1 MTTHDATST
10 PADPS
15 GLEGIRENLEAVGA
29 LLRETAAR
37 AAETE
42 ARAAENEARAAENEA
57 RAAENHKRAMRE
69 MAELRESR
77 REAERLMKERQKK
90 ADRRQ
95 KEADRRQKE
104 IDRQMKETDRQMKET
119 DRRLKKAE
127 DLFTTQW
134 GRLMESLVRGDLV
147 ALLNERDIEVERTL
161 QRVESRRGGRHFE
174 VDLLAVNGREVVVV
188 EVKTTLRSEGVT
200 KFLSKLSEFLDW
212 CAEYRGRRILGA
224 VAYLDGAESVTKYA
238 ERSGLFVIRAT
249 GSSASLLNEPGF
261 EPRVF
266 S

>member
-1 MTTHDATST
+1 MTTHDTTST

-42 ARAAENEARAAENEA
+42 ARALENEARAAENEA
-57 RAAENHKRAMRE
+57 RVVENHRRAMRE

-77 REAERLMKERQKK
+77 R
-90 ADRRQ
+90 
-95 KEADRRQKE
+95 
-104 IDRQMKETDRQMKET
+104 ETDRQMKET

-147 ALLNERDIEVERTL
+147 ALLNERGIEVERTL

-249 GSSASLLNEPGF
+249 GNSASILNEPGF
-261 EPRVF
+261 KPRAF

>member
-1 MTTHDATST
+1 MTTHDPTST

-15 GLEGIRENLEAVGA
+15 AFEGLRENLDAVGA
-29 LLRETAAR
+29 LLRQTAAR
-37 AAETE
+37 AAET
-42 ARAAENEARAAENEA
+42 EA

-77 REAERLMKERQKK
+77 WEAERLMKERQRK
-90 ADRRQ
+90 ADKRQKETDRRQ
-95 KEADRRQKE
+95 
-104 IDRQMKETDRQMKET
+104 KETDRQMQET

-147 ALLNERDIEVERTL
+147 ALLNERGIEVERTL

-238 ERSGLFVIRAT
+238 ERNGLFVIRAT
-249 GSSASLLNEPGF
+249 GNSASILNEPGF
-261 EPRVF
+261 KPRAF

>member
-1 MTTHDATST
+1 MTTHDTTST

-15 GLEGIRENLEAVGA
+15 GLEGIRENLEAAGA
-29 LLRETAAR
+29 LLREAAAR

-42 ARAAENEARAAENEA
+42 ARALENETRAVEDH
-57 RAAENHKRAMRE
+57 RRAMRE
-69 MAELRESR
+69 MAELRE
-77 REAERLMKERQKK
+77 
-90 ADRRQ
+90 
-95 KEADRRQKE
+95 
-104 IDRQMKETDRQMKET
+104 ETDRRMKET

-147 ALLNERDIEVERTL
+147 ALLNERGIEVERTL

-174 VDLLAVNGREVVVV
+174 VDILAVNGREVVVV

-249 GSSASLLNEPGF
+249 GNSASILNEPGF
-261 EPRVF
+261 KPRAF

>member
-1 MTTHDATST
+1 MTTHDTTST

-15 GLEGIRENLEAVGA
+15 GLEGIRENLEAAGA
-29 LLRETAAR
+29 LLREAAAR

-42 ARAAENEARAAENEA
+42 ARALENEARAVEDH
-57 RAAENHKRAMRE
+57 RRAMRE
-69 MAELRESR
+69 MAEHRE
-77 REAERLMKERQKK
+77 
-90 ADRRQ
+90 
-95 KEADRRQKE
+95 
-104 IDRQMKETDRQMKET
+104 ETDRQMKET

-127 DLFTTQW
+127 DLFATQW

-147 ALLNERDIEVERTL
+147 ALLNERGIEVERTL
-161 QRVESRRGGRHFE
+161 QRVESSRGGRHFE
-174 VDLLAVNGREVVVV
+174 VDILAVNGREVVVV

-249 GSSASLLNEPGF
+249 GNSASILNEPGF
-261 EPRVF
+261 KPRAF

>member
-1 MTTHDATST
+1 MTHDTTST

-15 GLEGIRENLEAVGA
+15 GLEGIRENLEAAGA
-29 LLRETAAR
+29 LLREAAAR

-42 ARAAENEARAAENEA
+42 ARALENEARAVGDH
-57 RAAENHKRAMRE
+57 RRTMRE
-69 MAELRESR
+69 MAELRE
-77 REAERLMKERQKK
+77 
-90 ADRRQ
+90 
-95 KEADRRQKE
+95 
-104 IDRQMKETDRQMKET
+104 ETDRRMKET

-147 ALLNERDIEVERTL
+147 ALLNERGIEVERTL

-174 VDLLAVNGREVVVV
+174 VDILAVNGREVVVV

-249 GSSASLLNEPGF
+249 GNSASILNEPGF
-261 EPRVF
+261 KPRAF

>member
-1 MTTHDATST
+1 MTTHDTTST

-37 AAETE
+37 AAQTE
-42 ARAAENEARAAENEA
+42 ARALENEARAVEDH
-57 RAAENHKRAMRE
+57 RRAMRE
-69 MAELRESR
+69 MAELREPR
-77 REAERLMKERQKK
+77 RETERLMKERSKK
-90 ADRRQ
+90 AERRQ
-95 KEADRRQKE
+95 KESDRRQRE
-104 IDRQMKETDRQMKET
+104 IDRQMKET

-147 ALLNERDIEVERTL
+147 ALLNERGIEVERTL

-249 GSSASLLNEPGF
+249 GNSASILNEPGF
-261 EPRVF
+261 EPRAF

>member
-1 MTTHDATST
+1 MTTHDTTST

-37 AAETE
+37 AAQTE
-42 ARAAENEARAAENEA
+42 ARALENEARAVEDH
-57 RAAENHKRAMRE
+57 RRAMRE

-77 REAERLMKERQKK
+77 RE
-90 ADRRQ
+90 
-95 KEADRRQKE
+95 
-104 IDRQMKETDRQMKET
+104 TDRQMQET

-147 ALLNERDIEVERTL
+147 ALLNERGIEVERTL

-200 KFLSKLSEFLDW
+200 KFVSKLSEFLDW

-249 GSSASLLNEPGF
+249 GNSASILNEPGF
-261 EPRVF
+261 EPRAF

>member
-1 MTTHDATST
+1 
-10 PADPS
+10 
-15 GLEGIRENLEAVGA
+15 
-29 LLRETAAR
+29 
-37 AAETE
+37 
-42 ARAAENEARAAENEA
+42 
-57 RAAENHKRAMRE
+57 
-69 MAELRESR
+69 
-77 REAERLMKERQKK
+77 
-90 ADRRQ
+90 
-95 KEADRRQKE
+95 
-104 IDRQMKETDRQMKET
+104 
-119 DRRLKKAE
+119 
-127 DLFTTQW
+127 
-134 GRLMESLVRGDLV
+134 
-147 ALLNERDIEVERTL
+147 VERTL

-249 GSSASLLNEPGF
+249 GNSASILNEPGF
-261 EPRVF
+261 EPRAF

>member
-1 MTTHDATST
+1 MTTHDTTST

-37 AAETE
+37 AAATE
-42 ARAAENEARAAENEA
+42 ARALENEARAVED
-57 RAAENHKRAMRE
+57 HKRAMRE
-69 MAELRESR
+69 MAELREPR
-77 REAERLMKERQKK
+77 RETERLMKERSKK
-90 ADRRQ
+90 AERRQ
-95 KEADRRQKE
+95 KESDRRQRE
-104 IDRQMKETDRQMKET
+104 IDRQMQET

-147 ALLNERDIEVERTL
+147 ALLNERGIEVERTL

-249 GSSASLLNEPGF
+249 GNSASILNEPGF
-261 EPRVF
+261 EPRAF

>member
-1 MTTHDATST
+1 MTTHDTTST

-37 AAETE
+37 AAATE
-42 ARAAENEARAAENEA
+42 ARALENEARAVEDH
-57 RAAENHKRAMRE
+57 RRAMRE
-69 MAELRESR
+69 MAELREPR
-77 REAERLMKERQKK
+77 RETERLMKERSKK
-90 ADRRQ
+90 AERRQ
-95 KEADRRQKE
+95 KESDRRQRE
-104 IDRQMKETDRQMKET
+104 IDRQMQET

-147 ALLNERDIEVERTL
+147 ALLNERGIEVERTL

-249 GSSASLLNEPGF
+249 GNSASILNEPGF
-261 EPRVF
+261 EPRAF

>member
-1 MTTHDATST
+1 MTTHDTTST

-37 AAETE
+37 AAATE
-42 ARAAENEARAAENEA
+42 ARALENEARAVED
-57 RAAENHKRAMRE
+57 HKRAMRE
-69 MAELRESR
+69 MAELREPR
-77 REAERLMKERQKK
+77 RETERLMKERSKK
-90 ADRRQ
+90 AERRQ
-95 KEADRRQKE
+95 KESDRRQRE
-104 IDRQMKETDRQMKET
+104 IDRQMQET

-147 ALLNERDIEVERTL
+147 ALLNERGIEVERTL

-200 KFLSKLSEFLDW
+200 KFVSKLSEFLDW

-249 GSSASLLNEPGF
+249 GNSASILNEPGF
-261 EPRVF
+261 EPRAF

>member
-1 MTTHDATST
+1 MTTHHTTST

-15 GLEGIRENLEAVGA
+15 GLDGIRENLEAVGA

-42 ARAAENEARAAENEA
+42 ARARENEAQARENEARAVEDH
-57 RAAENHKRAMRE
+57 RRAMRE
-69 MAELRESR
+69 MAELRR
-77 REAERLMKERQKK
+77 
-90 ADRRQ
+90 
-95 KEADRRQKE
+95 EADRR
-104 IDRQMKETDRQMKET
+104 MKETDRQMKET

-147 ALLNERDIEVERTL
+147 ALLNERGIEVERTL

-266 S
+266 C

>member
-1 MTTHDATST
+1 MTTHDPTST

-15 GLEGIRENLEAVGA
+15 AFEGLRENLDAVGA

-42 ARAAENEARAAENEA
+42 ARAAEN
-57 RAAENHKRAMRE
+57 HKRAMRE

-77 REAERLMKERQKK
+77 WEAERLMKERQRKADKRQRKADKRQRK

-95 KEADRRQKE
+95 KEL
-104 IDRQMKETDRQMKET
+104 DRQMRETDSQMQET

-147 ALLNERDIEVERTL
+147 ALLNERGIEVERTL

>member
-1 MTTHDATST
+1 MTTHDTTST

-37 AAETE
+37 AAQTE
-42 ARAAENEARAAENEA
+42 ARALENEARAVEDH
-57 RAAENHKRAMRE
+57 RRAMRE
-69 MAELRESR
+69 MAELREPR
-77 REAERLMKERQKK
+77 RETERLMKERSKK
-90 ADRRQ
+90 AERRQ
-95 KEADRRQKE
+95 KESDRRQRE
-104 IDRQMKETDRQMKET
+104 IDRQMQET

-147 ALLNERDIEVERTL
+147 ALLNERGIEVERTL

-249 GSSASLLNEPGF
+249 GNSASILNEPGF
-261 EPRVF
+261 EPRAF

>member
-1 MTTHDATST
+1 MTHDTTST

-15 GLEGIRENLEAVGA
+15 GLEGIRENLEAAGA
-29 LLRETAAR
+29 LLREAAAR

-42 ARAAENEARAAENEA
+42 ARALENETRAVEDH
-57 RAAENHKRAMRE
+57 RRAMRE
-69 MAELRESR
+69 MAELRE
-77 REAERLMKERQKK
+77 
-90 ADRRQ
+90 
-95 KEADRRQKE
+95 
-104 IDRQMKETDRQMKET
+104 ETDRRMKET

-147 ALLNERDIEVERTL
+147 ALLNERGIEVERTL

-174 VDLLAVNGREVVVV
+174 VDILAVNGREVVVV

-249 GSSASLLNEPGF
+249 GNSASILNEPGF
-261 EPRVF
+261 KPRAF

>member
-1 MTTHDATST
+1 MTHDTTST

-15 GLEGIRENLEAVGA
+15 GLEGIRENLEAAGA
-29 LLRETAAR
+29 LLREAAAR

-42 ARAAENEARAAENEA
+42 ARALENEARAVGDH
-57 RAAENHKRAMRE
+57 RRTMRE
-69 MAELRESR
+69 MAELRE
-77 REAERLMKERQKK
+77 
-90 ADRRQ
+90 
-95 KEADRRQKE
+95 
-104 IDRQMKETDRQMKET
+104 ETDRRMKET

-147 ALLNERDIEVERTL
+147 ALLNERGIEVERTL

-249 GSSASLLNEPGF
+249 GNSASILNEPGF
-261 EPRVF
+261 KPRAF

>member
-1 MTTHDATST
+1 MTTHDTTST

-15 GLEGIRENLEAVGA
+15 GLEGIRENLEAAGA
-29 LLRETAAR
+29 LLREAAAR

-42 ARAAENEARAAENEA
+42 ARALENEARAVEDH
-57 RAAENHKRAMRE
+57 RRAMRE
-69 MAELRESR
+69 MAEHRE
-77 REAERLMKERQKK
+77 
-90 ADRRQ
+90 
-95 KEADRRQKE
+95 
-104 IDRQMKETDRQMKET
+104 ETDRQMKET

-127 DLFTTQW
+127 DLFATQW

-147 ALLNERDIEVERTL
+147 ALLNERGIEVERTL

-249 GSSASLLNEPGF
+249 GNSASILNEPGF
-261 EPRVF
+261 KPRAF

>member
-1 MTTHDATST
+1 MTHDTTST

-15 GLEGIRENLEAVGA
+15 GLEGIRENLEAAGA
-29 LLRETAAR
+29 LLREAAAR

-42 ARAAENEARAAENEA
+42 ARALENEARAVEDH
-57 RAAENHKRAMRE
+57 RRTMRE
-69 MAELRESR
+69 MAELRE
-77 REAERLMKERQKK
+77 
-90 ADRRQ
+90 
-95 KEADRRQKE
+95 
-104 IDRQMKETDRQMKET
+104 ETDRRMKET

-147 ALLNERDIEVERTL
+147 ALLNERGIEVERTL

-174 VDLLAVNGREVVVV
+174 VDILAVNGREVVVV

-249 GSSASLLNEPGF
+249 GNSASILNEPGF
-261 EPRVF
+261 KPRAF

>member
-1 MTTHDATST
+1 MTTHDTTST

-37 AAETE
+37 AAATE
-42 ARAAENEARAAENEA
+42 VRALENEARAVEDH
-57 RAAENHKRAMRE
+57 RRAMRE

-77 REAERLMKERQKK
+77 R
-90 ADRRQ
+90 
-95 KEADRRQKE
+95 
-104 IDRQMKETDRQMKET
+104 ETDRQMKET

-147 ALLNERDIEVERTL
+147 ALLNERGIEVERTL

-200 KFLSKLSEFLDW
+200 KFLAKLSEFLDW

-249 GSSASLLNEPGF
+249 GNSASILNEPGF
-261 EPRVF
+261 EPRAF

>member
-1 MTTHDATST
+1 MTTHDTTST

-42 ARAAENEARAAENEA
+42 ARALENQA
-57 RAAENHKRAMRE
+57 RAAENHRRAMRE

-77 REAERLMKERQKK
+77 RETERLMKERSKK
-90 ADRRQ
+90 AERRQ
-95 KEADRRQKE
+95 RE
-104 IDRQMKETDRQMKET
+104 IDRQMKET

-161 QRVESRRGGRHFE
+161 QRVESSRGGRHFE

-249 GSSASLLNEPGF
+249 GNSASILNEPGF
-261 EPRVF
+261 KPRAF

>member
-1 MTTHDATST
+1 MTTHDSTST

-42 ARAAENEARAAENEA
+42 ARAAEN
-57 RAAENHKRAMRE
+57 HKRAMRE

-77 REAERLMKERQKK
+77 WEAERLMKERQRK
-90 ADRRQ
+90 ADKRQ

-104 IDRQMKETDRQMKET
+104 TDRQMQET

-147 ALLNERDIEVERTL
+147 ALLNERGIEVERTL

-200 KFLSKLSEFLDW
+200 KFLSKLSEFVDW
-212 CAEYRGRRILGA
+212 CSEYRGRRILGA

-249 GSSASLLNEPGF
+249 GSSASLLNESGF
-261 EPRVF
+261 KPRVF
-266 S
+266 SRAVAGST

>member
-1 MTTHDATST
+1 MTTHDTPST

-42 ARAAENEARAAENEA
+42 ARALENEARAVEDHR
-57 RAAENHKRAMRE
+57 RA
-69 MAELRESR
+69 
-77 REAERLMKERQKK
+77 
-90 ADRRQ
+90 
-95 KEADRRQKE
+95 
-104 IDRQMKETDRQMKET
+104 I
-119 DRRLKKAE
+119 
-127 DLFTTQW
+127 
-134 GRLMESLVRGDLV
+134 
-147 ALLNERDIEVERTL
+147 
-161 QRVESRRGGRHFE
+161 E

-212 CAEYRGRRILGA
+212 CAEYSGRRILGA